1 MAKLTLSFKD
11 RKLKVFGLQSGDCI
25 IGRANDCTI
34 AIDSLAVAPRHAQV
48 RATGQSFVVEA
59 LDSSAHI
66 LINGQALNEPHE
78 LNEGDQIQIGKHTL
92 SFSAESE
99 GIQAPTTVTHLPRDA
114 WLQIHTGSHLGR
126 TIRLDKAFT
135 RIGKP
140 DGNLAVVARRDDGYY
155 LSHLQGDSP
164 PQINDRD
171 IGEKSTRLNDKDIVS
186 VGPLTVQFY
195 SDPMSDSGATQSD
208 PSDRRQRRFTRI
220 PFDVPVTLNSAA
232 GSWDA
237 ELIDISLHGALIK
250 APAQMAAATEH
261 QYRLSVHLDGGHNI
275 CMDVVIAHQRDDE
288 LGLRCVDIDLE
299 SVTHLRRLIELN
311 LGETELVERELSAL
325 G

>member
-195 SDPMSDSGATQSD
+195 SDPMSDSGATQPD

-250 APAQMAAATEH
+250 APAPMTEATEH
-261 QYRLSVHLDGGHNI
+261 QYQLSVHLDGGHNI

>member
-25 IGRANDCTI
+25 IGRENDCTI

-114 WLQIHTGSHLGR
+114 WLQILDLADANRLKGARGDGHHHLAPVGHDGHGCP
-126 TIRLDKAFT
+126 IRLGGVDMT
-135 RIGKP
+135 TSKP
-140 DGNLAVVARRDDGYY
+140 M
-155 LSHLQGDSP
+155 
-164 PQINDRD
+164 
-171 IGEKSTRLNDKDIVS
+171 E
-186 VGPLTVQFY
+186 
-195 SDPMSDSGATQSD
+195 
-208 PSDRRQRRFTRI
+208 
-220 PFDVPVTLNSAA
+220 DVIALF
-232 GSWDA
+232 GS
-237 ELIDISLHGALIK
+237 LID
-250 APAQMAAATEH
+250 QTE
-261 QYRLSVHLDGGHNI
+261 
-275 CMDVVIAHQRDDE
+275 E
-288 LGLRCVDIDLE
+288 LLE
-299 SVTHLRRLIELN
+299 S
-311 LGETELVERELSAL
+311 
-325 G
+325 

>member
-11 RKLKVFGLQSGDCI
+11 RKLKVFGLESSDCI
-25 IGRANDCTI
+25 IGRESDCTI
-34 AIDSLAVAPRHAQV
+34 PIDSLAIAPRHAQV
-48 RATGQSFVVEA
+48 RASGQSFVVEA
-59 LDSSAHI
+59 LDSGAHI
-66 LINGQALNEPHE
+66 LVNGEAINEPHE

-92 SFSAESE
+92 SFSTESD
-99 GIQAPTTVTHLPRDA
+99 GVRATTTATHLPRDA

-140 DGNLAVVARRDDGYY
+140 DGNLAVVARREDGYY

-164 PQINDRD
+164 PQINERD
-171 IGEKSTRLNDKDIVS
+171 IGEKSTRLKDKDIVS
-186 VGPLTVQFY
+186 VGRLRVQFY
-195 SDPMSDSGATQSD
+195 SNPASDSSATHPTST
-208 PSDRRQRRFTRI
+208 DRLQRRYTRI
-220 PFDVPVTLNSAA
+220 PFDVPVTLNSTA
-232 GSWDA
+232 GSWDT

-250 APAQMAAATEH
+250 APAPLAAATEH
-261 QYRLSVHLDGGHNI
+261 QYQLCVHLDGGHNI